1 MTTNLAELMNSVLD
15 KSRNLPIGALVKSTY
30 LRCNALFSKRGR
42 EAAIMLA
49 SGQVYTQ
56 LLNKIS
62 RHMVLG
68 PRDNKL
74 ERDETISNKTGLR
87 GLTFLFS
94 QKSRVYLRKWLTNSA
109 HNNGS

>member
-74 ERDETISNKTGLR
+74 ERGSVR
-87 GLTFLFS
+87 WRF
-94 QKSRVYLRKWLTNSA
+94 
-109 HNNGS
+109 HNQVG